1 MRGRSA
7 GFVVYLGGDVSMELA
22 LPTSPCCV
30 SVSTRCASLVSSGGR
45 ACGVS
50 LGSGSVSKVSHDPF
64 QNRKSLFASV
74 AVCEAVASVVV
85 CRVFGGLLVCNSSWS
100 MWMSSFHKRVVL
112 GLLGSWCS
120 GFASSL
126 ITAAF
131 ASWYALSN
139 GLGMCVHVV
148 LGLSYRSS

>member
-1 MRGRSA
+1 MVFR
-7 GFVVYLGGDVSMELA
+7 LA
-22 LPTSPCCV
+22 LVLLVRCPT
-30 SVSTRCASLVSSGGR
+30 TRSRTG
-45 ACGVS
+45 
-50 LGSGSVSKVSHDPF
+50 KVC
-64 QNRKSLFASV
+64 ASV

-85 CRVFGGLLVCNSSWS
+85 CRVFGRLLVCNSSWS
-100 MWMSSFHKRVVL
+100 VWMSSFHKRAVL